1 MPSSVSYT
9 VIGQANSSKRT
20 YGTVSELIP
29 LMADDAR
36 ASGADAIINLKT
48 GQKLG
53 AFAWARPVGTGLAV
67 KIENKAAFNCI
78 ANGGEL
84 R

>member
-20 YGTVSELIP
+20 YGTVSELMP

-36 ASGADAIINLKT
+36 AAGADAIINLKT
-48 GQKLG
+48 GQKMG
-53 AFAWARPVGTGLAV
+53 AFAWARPIGTGLAV
-67 KIENKAAFNCI
+67 KISNKAEFNCI